1 MIQGLQVDV
10 KSDELK
16 AIIEE
21 RFKHHTDRSEV
32 YAKKAEELKK
42 SIAGLEEDL
51 AVSKVSNGSAAD
63 GLEGKSR
70 EHKDKATYYKFLLDH
85 VIQNDVYRLGQ
96 EDLKRLGIS
105 THYY

>member
-16 AIIEE
+16 SIIEE
-21 RFKHHTDRSEV
+21 RFKHHTERSEV

-42 SIAGLEEDL
+42 TIAGLEEDL
-51 AVSKVSNGSAAD
+51 LVGKVSNGTASD
-63 GLEGKSR
+63 SLETKAR
-70 EHKDKATYYKFLLDH
+70 EHKDKATYFKFMLDH
-85 VIQNDVYRLGQ
+85 VIQNDVYRLAQ